1 MAKDLDDTRPGF
13 VPVTINRSAVDRED
27 GEVILRVAIETLRK
41 GQVPQKTPLVL
52 SPALSPTEIA
62 KLDVPEEFRHLIQQ
76 IRAAGEGALTCHRVI
91 RPDGE

>member
-1 MAKDLDDTRPGF
+1 MPKDLDDTRPAL
-13 VPVTINRSAVDRED
+13 VPVTIDRRAVNRED

-41 GQVPQKTPLVL
+41 GQVSQKTPLVL
-52 SPALSPTEIA
+52 SPALSPAEIA
-62 KLDVPEEFRHLIQQ
+62 KLDVPEEFRDLIQR